1 MITSATYCTA
11 CFNKLFSSNKV
22 SPLAHYNTQL
32 GWPGPYKH
40 TAHGFTYWTTL
51 LGDLRWHQWRPV
63 RRRVISKVSTRPF
76 CVLLSQTWPDQT
88 RRTHLLYELFC
99 STHNIHISTWLN
111 CFFAVRGLPDQ
122 ICKTDDLRLVTTS
135 KGEEPGGIFAEHTT
149 QCRKEEACSWIRFST
164 RVVRRSLKRS
174 ISYTQAT
181 QWLQRNKS
189 RVANL
194 FKFCFKHTNLLPI
207 RLPFSATT
215 LEGAGH
221 KFPCFNL
228 LCSACFI
235 RNIFII
241 FYFFDFSCKFCKHL
255 VRHIDSGENITENCS
270 HDSNI
275 LCTKVFP
282 A

>member
-1 MITSATYCTA
+1 MTWPAPQGLPLKGLPIEPHCLVICVDTNGVRSDVGSLARCRRDHFAYFCPRLGQTRPDAHTYFMNFFAQLTI
-11 CFNKLFSSNKV
+11 FIF
-22 SPLAHYNTQL
+22 QL
-32 GWPGPYKH
+32 GS
-40 TAHGFTYWTTL
+40 TA
-51 LGDLRWHQWRPV
+51 
-63 RRRVISKVSTRPF
+63 S
-76 CVLLSQTWPDQT
+76 
-88 RRTHLLYELFC
+88 LLYGVFR
-99 STHNIHISTWLN
+99 IKY
-111 CFFAVRGLPDQ
+111 AKP
-122 ICKTDDLRLVTTS
+122 TTCGWS
-135 KGEEPGGIFAEHTT
+135 RRPRGEEPGGIFAEHTT

-241 FYFFDFSCKFCKHL
+241 FYFFDFCCKFCKHL
-255 VRHIDSGENITENCS
+255 VRHIDSGENVTENCS